1 MVVDALVVGAL
12 VVEVVDVG
20 VDEIIYVVVAAA
32 TSASFPQCPQDFL
45 QTFGICVFVLSQ

>member
-12 VVEVVDVG
+12 VVGVGVVCEVVA
-20 VDEIIYVVVAAA
+20 IVVAAA
-32 TSASFPQCPQDFL
+32 TAPLSQCPHDFL